1 MATAAL
7 RLRVARNAAQLLEIE
22 SSPDDRPLNQPVVR
36 SYERVGPDGLMIR
49 DADLAPGTYQAQPIV
64 YRYGVT
70 HVRVYSTGSPEL
82 QCLSPLTTPERS
94 AAQIVSLLPFTLTG
108 LTASLWDGEQQIVDL
123 GVQQCEQVET
133 LTFSGSESQ
142 RVRYWHRIIGAEVVH
157 ETMFRDAAG
166 ASIEAPALLDSG
178 IVLAKRECYG
188 ALVVRYTTEYR
199 LFRVFYDCPEL
210 GVEWTVT
217 APTTDYEHAQEIGQ
231 LYQDRATLTAD
242 EYELRYRDIEARH
255 AAPIRS
261 QPRAIAPLQPLI
273 ILARLGDEVR
283 TLSVTKDILEPQ
295 YPLGVGQ
302 QVAGSVTVPCYI
314 KDVINEAQ
322 GLYLAD
328 IYAYGLVGAPSE
340 VNAIV
345 QVIDRGRRPALSS
358 WTFTTRVP

>member
-7 RLRVARNAAQLLEIE
+7 RLRVARHAAQLLEIE
-22 SSPDDRPLNQPVVR
+22 ASPDDRPLNRPVVR

-49 DADLAPGTYQAQPIV
+49 DADLGPGTYQAQPIV

-70 HVRVYSTGSPEL
+70 HVRVYSTGAPEL

-108 LTASLWDGEQQIVDL
+108 LTASQWDGEQQIVDL

-133 LTFSGSESQ
+133 LTFGGSKSQ
-142 RVRYWHRIIGAEVVH
+142 RLRYWHKIIGAEVVQA
-157 ETMFRDAAG
+157 TTFRDAAG
-166 ASIEAPALLDSG
+166 AAIETPALLDSG
-178 IVLAKRECYG
+178 IALAKRECYG
-188 ALVVRYTTEYR
+188 ALVIRYTTEYR

-217 APTTDYEHAQEIGQ
+217 APTSEQEYQQALAQLQ
-231 LYQDRATLTAD
+231 HDMLTLTPA
-242 EYELRYRDIEARH
+242 EYEMRYRDIVARH
-255 AAPIRS
+255 AAPLRS

-302 QVAGSVTVPCYI
+302 QAAGSVTVPCYI
-314 KDVINEAQ
+314 KDVVNEAQ

-328 IYAYGLVGAPSE
+328 IYANGFGSPSE
-340 VNAIV
+340 TNAVV
-345 QVIDRGRRPALSS
+345 QVMDRGRRPALSS
-358 WTFTTRVP
+358 WSWTTRVP